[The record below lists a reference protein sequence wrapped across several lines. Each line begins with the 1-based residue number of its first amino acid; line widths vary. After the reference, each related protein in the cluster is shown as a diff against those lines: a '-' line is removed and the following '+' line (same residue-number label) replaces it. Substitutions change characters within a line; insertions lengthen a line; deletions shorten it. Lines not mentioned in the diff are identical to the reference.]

1 MGVLNIIKSYRYFTL
16 RDKVI
21 ICKTFIANKLKKQPQ
36 DNPVVF
42 NEFIRIVG
50 YLNSGI
56 RILSYIDGNFLI
68 EYKING
74 VNTRSYI
81 RNKTSDSDT
90 FRGVILWGEYNSLLD
105 YKENNL
111 KYIIDAGANIGFTS
125 LFLNRH
131 FPDANIVAI
140 EPDNGNFKFFEKNI
154 EINKI
159 KHIIPVKRALWVNN
173 DSLEISNDFADGREW
188 SLQVKKAVNKINLQ
202 VNGITLNQIMEMYNF
217 PYIDIL
223 KIDIEGAERELFH
236 DDDFLEVIK
245 HKVKRMIIEIHYKDE
260 LHDLIY
266 SKMEKCG
273 FEGKEIDEVTLFNKV
288 KNDF

>member
-1 MGVLNIIKSYRYFTL
+1 MGVINIIKGFRYFNL
-16 RDKVI
+16 KDKTI
-21 ICKTFIANKLKKQPQ
+21 ICKTFITNRFKKQPQ
-36 DNPVVF
+36 ENPVVF

-74 VNTRSYI
+74 VSTKSYI

-131 FPDANIVAI
+131 FADASIVAI
-140 EPDNGNFKFFEKNI
+140 EPDNGNFKIFEKNI

-159 KHIIPVKRALWVNN
+159 QNIIPLKRALWVNN
-173 DSLEISNDFADGREW
+173 DSLEITNDFADGREW
-188 SLQVKKAVNKINLQ
+188 SLQVKKAENKMNLQ
-202 VNGITLNQIMEMYNF
+202 VNGITLNQIMEMHNF

-245 HKVKRMIIEIHYKDE
+245 NKVKRMIIEIHYKDE
-260 LHDLIY
+260 LLDLIY

-288 KNDF
+288 KNGF